1 MCIRD
6 RAQIASKIGLSVS
19 DIEQIAIWGNHS
31 STQYPDL
38 HHALF
43 KGNNLL
49 QKLELDWY
57 HNQLIPNVQQ
67 RGAKIIEARGA
78 SSAASAANAAIDHMR
93 DWVFGTSEKWVSMG
107 VYSNGSYGISK
118 GIIYSFPCTCS
129 NGEWSI
135 VENLQVNKFSNDK
148 MRLTEKELQEEKA
161 AISNLLNF

>member
-1 MCIRD
+1 MGSEMCIRD
-6 RAQIASKIGLSVS
+6 R
-19 DIEQIAIWGNHS
+19 
-31 STQYPDL
+31 
-38 HHALF
+38 
-43 KGNNLL
+43 
-49 QKLELDWY
+49 Y

-67 RGAKIIEARGA
+67 RGAKIIEVRGA

-93 DWVFGTSEKWVSMG
+93 DWVFGISGKWVSMG